1 MTVPGGRLVATVK
14 LSTDRD
20 VARAR
25 QAVSRAFDDLKA
37 RAIRKT
43 RFVTAVSEIAR
54 NAVTHG
60 RGGEMSIFVHDRPPG
75 VSVICSDNGPGIENT
90 EQAMSD
96 GFSTG
101 RSMGK
106 GLGGARRLA
115 DTFELVSSP
124 GSGTV
129 VRMSGTA

>member
-1 MTVPGGRLVATVK
+1 MSVAGGRLVATIA
-14 LSTDRD
+14 LAHDRD

-25 QAVSRAFDDLKA
+25 QVVSRAFDDLKA

-60 RGGEMSIFVHDRPPG
+60 GGGEMSVFVHDRPQAIT
-75 VSVICSDNGPGIENT
+75 VICSDSGPGIGDT

-96 GFSTG
+96 GYSTG

-115 DTFELVSSP
+115 DTFEITSSP
-124 GSGTV
+124 GNGTV
-129 VRMSGTA
+129 VRMSGAA